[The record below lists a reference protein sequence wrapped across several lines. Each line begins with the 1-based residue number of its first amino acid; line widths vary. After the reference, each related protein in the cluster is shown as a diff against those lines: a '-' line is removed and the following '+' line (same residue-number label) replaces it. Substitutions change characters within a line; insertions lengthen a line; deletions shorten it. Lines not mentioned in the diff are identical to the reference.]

1 MESRNKWSIV
11 YGLKKQESIS
21 NVHLSSTEL
30 ANVQLIYGLGP
41 ELIFWSF
48 LKLWLPLY
56 LSREMCI

>member
-1 MESRNKWSIV
+1 MEPRNRWSIV

-21 NVHLSSTEL
+21 NVHLKSIEL
-30 ANVQLIYGLGP
+30 ANVQLIYELGP
-41 ELIFWSF
+41 ELKFWSF